1 MLMISTT
8 DLLLY
13 MPAVLALNLTPG
25 NDMFFV
31 LSSGL
36 NGGPR
41 AGVAASLGIALGSL
55 IHIILAAIGLAALVL
70 AHPLLLDLLRW
81 GGCAYL
87 LLLAYSLFQARHEPL
102 ESTTQTSG
110 NSASDDA
117 MTAFRQAVVVNLL
130 NPKIIVFVLAFIP
143 QFVRVENGSPVLQF
157 LILGA
162 LLNIAGTPINATV
175 GYFAGQLKNRQLGGP
190 WLIWLRCISA
200 AFFVFI
206 AVRIIS

>member
-1 MLMISTT
+1 MSMISTA

-25 NDMFFV
+25 NDMLFV

-41 AGVAASLGIALGSL
+41 AGVAASLGIATGSL
-55 IHIILAAIGLAALVL
+55 IHITLAAIGLAALVL

-81 GGCAYL
+81 AGCIYL
-87 LLLAYSLFQARHEPL
+87 LILAYSLFQARHEPL
-102 ESTTQTSG
+102 KSQTDSHD
-110 NSASDDA
+110 ASLPNGA
-117 MTAFRQAVVVNLL
+117 MKAFQQAVVVNLL

-143 QFVRVENGSPVLQF
+143 QFVRPENGSPVLQF

-175 GYFAGQLKNRQLGGP
+175 GYFAGQLKNTQLGGP

-200 AFFVFI
+200 ALFILI
-206 AVRIIS
+206 AVRIVS